1 MAAKNVII
9 RTAALER
16 AYKSRTEGISM
27 EKFTVEQALEALL
40 EHTKVIEETET
51 VPLLQ
56 ACGRV
61 LAKDMIAGFDNP
73 PFDRSPVDGY
83 ACKAEDITD
92 ASESH
97 PVQLTVL
104 EEIDAGQ
111 YSRVT
116 VEKGQAVRIMTG
128 AAIPRGCDCCVR
140 QEDTDYGEETVRIFR
155 PTGQWQNYCYQGE
168 NFKNGTVLLKKG
180 DKIGFIEAGILA
192 SMGVIKVKVYRR
204 VRAAVLTT
212 GDEVMAPG
220 KRLIPGKI
228 YDCNQGLLAARMKEF
243 GAELVEVATIEDRPQ
258 AMTAALERIAPSVD
272 LIVTTGAVSVGKKDI
287 MHEALEMAGAKRIFW
302 HIQMKP
308 GMPTLFS
315 MYQDTPVISL
325 SGNPFGV
332 AVSIDLLL
340 RPVLHKM
347 TQDEALKTVRKKCL
361 LKNKFSKTIRGRRYV
376 RAMTDG
382 ETVTIPTGLHS
393 NGVLSSMAGC
403 NCLIEMQEGQ
413 TGTRAGEMA
422 EVILL

>member
-27 EKFTVEQALEALL
+27 EKLTVEQAQEALL
-40 EHTKVIEETET
+40 EHTKVMEETET

-128 AAIPRGCDCCVR
+128 AAIPKGCDCCVR
-140 QEDTDYGEETVRIFR
+140 QEDTDYGEETVRIIR

-243 GAELVEVATIEDRPQ
+243 GAELVEVAAIEDRPQ

>member
-27 EKFTVEQALEALL
+27 EKLTVEQALEALL

-116 VEKGQAVRIMTG
+116 VEKGQAVRIVTG
-128 AAIPRGCDCCVR
+128 AAIPKGCDCCVR

-155 PTGQWQNYCYQGE
+155 PTGQWQNYCYRGE

-243 GAELVEVATIEDRPQ
+243 GAELVEVAAIEDRPQ

>member
-27 EKFTVEQALEALL
+27 EKLTVEQALEALL

-128 AAIPRGCDCCVR
+128 AAIPKGCDCCVR

-168 NFKNGTVLLKKG
+168 NFKNRTVLLKKG

-243 GAELVEVATIEDRPQ
+243 GAELVEVAAIEDRPQ

>member
-1 MAAKNVII
+1 M
-9 RTAALER
+9 
-16 AYKSRTEGISM
+16 
-27 EKFTVEQALEALL
+27 
-40 EHTKVIEETET
+40 
-51 VPLLQ
+51 
-56 ACGRV
+56 

-83 ACKAEDITD
+83 ACKAEDIMD

-128 AAIPRGCDCCVR
+128 AAIPKGCDCCVR

-243 GAELVEVATIEDRPQ
+243 GAELVEVAAIEDRPQ
-258 AMTAALERIAPSVD
+258 AMTVAGEVMALDWGITLQCDTTGKEDASSVGVRSHFIHPVLPEADGTTKNVFPCKVERVIEDVFSYI
-272 LIVTTGAVSVGKKDI
+272 LIVSTKE
-287 MHEALEMAGAKRIFW
+287 EARIRVDVTKEQW
-302 HIQMKP
+302 QQYQKHI
-308 GMPTLFS
+308 
-315 MYQDTPVISL
+315 
-325 SGNPFGV
+325 SGNKIWIG
-332 AVSIDLLL
+332 IDEKD
-340 RPVLHKM
+340 VM
-347 TQDEALKTVRKKCL
+347 L
-361 LKNKFSKTIRGRRYV
+361 LK
-376 RAMTDG
+376 
-382 ETVTIPTGLHS
+382 
-393 NGVLSSMAGC
+393 
-403 NCLIEMQEGQ
+403 
-413 TGTRAGEMA
+413 
-422 EVILL
+422 

>member
-27 EKFTVEQALEALL
+27 EKLTVEQALEALL

-128 AAIPRGCDCCVR
+128 AAIPKGCDCCVR

-243 GAELVEVATIEDRPQ
+243 GAELVEVAAIEDRPQ

-302 HIQMKP
+302 HIQMEP

-347 TQDEALKTVRKKCL
+347 TQDEALKMVRKKCL

-382 ETVTIPTGLHS
+382 ETVTIPTVLHS
-393 NGVLSSMAGC
+393 NGVLSSLVGC

-413 TGTRAGEMA
+413 TGTNAGEMA

>member
-116 VEKGQAVRIMTG
+116 VEKGQAVRIVTG
-128 AAIPRGCDCCVR
+128 AAIPKGCDCCVR

-204 VRAAVLTT
+204 VRVAVLTT

-243 GAELVEVATIEDRPQ
+243 GAELGEVAAIEDRPQ

>member
-73 PFDRSPVDGY
+73 PFDRSTVDGY

-128 AAIPRGCDCCVR
+128 AAIPKGCDCCVR

-155 PTGQWQNYCYQGE
+155 PTGQWQNYCYRGE

-243 GAELVEVATIEDRPQ
+243 GAELVEVAAIEDRPQ

>member
-116 VEKGQAVRIMTG
+116 VEKGQAVRIVTG
-128 AAIPRGCDCCVR
+128 AAIPKGCDCCVR

-155 PTGQWQNYCYQGE
+155 PTGQWQNYCYRGE

-243 GAELVEVATIEDRPQ
+243 GAELVEVAAIEDRPQ

-272 LIVTTGAVSVGKKDI
+272 LIVTRGAVSVGKKDI

>member
-1 MAAKNVII
+1 MQ
-9 RTAALER
+9 T
-16 AYKSRTEGISM
+16 
-27 EKFTVEQALEALL
+27 
-40 EHTKVIEETET
+40 
-51 VPLLQ
+51 
-56 ACGRV
+56 CGRV

-128 AAIPRGCDCCVR
+128 AAIPKGCDCCVR

-168 NFKNGTVLLKKG
+168 YFKNGTVLLKKG

-243 GAELVEVATIEDRPQ
+243 GAELVEVAAIEDRPQ
-258 AMTAALERIAPSVD
+258 AMTV
-272 LIVTTGAVSVGKKDI
+272 
-287 MHEALEMAGAKRIFW
+287 
-302 HIQMKP
+302 
-308 GMPTLFS
+308 
-315 MYQDTPVISL
+315 
-325 SGNPFGV
+325 
-332 AVSIDLLL
+332 
-340 RPVLHKM
+340 
-347 TQDEALKTVRKKCL
+347 
-361 LKNKFSKTIRGRRYV
+361 
-376 RAMTDG
+376 
-382 ETVTIPTGLHS
+382 
-393 NGVLSSMAGC
+393 
-403 NCLIEMQEGQ
+403 
-413 TGTRAGEMA
+413 AGEVMA
-422 EVILL
+422 LDW

>member
-1 MAAKNVII
+1 
-9 RTAALER
+9 
-16 AYKSRTEGISM
+16 M

-83 ACKAEDITD
+83 ACKAEDIMD

-128 AAIPRGCDCCVR
+128 AAIPKGCDCCVR

-155 PTGQWQNYCYQGE
+155 PTGQWQNYCYRGE

-243 GAELVEVATIEDRPQ
+243 GAELVEVAAIEDRPQ

>member
-128 AAIPRGCDCCVR
+128 AAIPKGCDCCVR

-168 NFKNGTVLLKKG
+168 NFKNRTVLLKKG

-243 GAELVEVATIEDRPQ
+243 GAELVEVAAIEDRPQ

>member
-27 EKFTVEQALEALL
+27 EKLTVEQALEALL

-128 AAIPRGCDCCVR
+128 AAIPKGCDCCVR

-204 VRAAVLTT
+204 VRVAVLTT

-243 GAELVEVATIEDRPQ
+243 GAELVEVAAIEDRPQ

>member
-27 EKFTVEQALEALL
+27 EKLTVEQALEALL

-128 AAIPRGCDCCVR
+128 AA
-140 QEDTDYGEETVRIFR
+140 FR
-155 PTGQWQNYCYQGE
+155 
-168 NFKNGTVLLKKG
+168 K
-180 DKIGFIEAGILA
+180 
-192 SMGVIKVKVYRR
+192 
-204 VRAAVLTT
+204 AVT
-212 GDEVMAPG
+212 
-220 KRLIPGKI
+220 
-228 YDCNQGLLAARMKEF
+228 
-243 GAELVEVATIEDRPQ
+243 
-258 AMTAALERIAPSVD
+258 
-272 LIVTTGAVSVGKKDI
+272 AVSVRRIQI
-287 MHEALEMAGAKRIFW
+287 MEKRLSESSVRPDSGRITV
-302 HIQMKP
+302 IRERILKMER
-308 GMPTLFS
+308 FS
-315 MYQDTPVISL
+315 
-325 SGNPFGV
+325 
-332 AVSIDLLL
+332 
-340 RPVLHKM
+340 
-347 TQDEALKTVRKKCL
+347 
-361 LKNKFSKTIRGRRYV
+361 
-376 RAMTDG
+376 
-382 ETVTIPTGLHS
+382 
-393 NGVLSSMAGC
+393 
-403 NCLIEMQEGQ
+403 
-413 TGTRAGEMA
+413 
-422 EVILL
+422 

>member
-116 VEKGQAVRIMTG
+116 LEKGQAVRIMTG
-128 AAIPRGCDCCVR
+128 AAIPKGCDCCVR

-155 PTGQWQNYCYQGE
+155 PTGQWQNYCYRGE

-243 GAELVEVATIEDRPQ
+243 GAELVEVAAIEDRPQ

>member
-1 MAAKNVII
+1 
-9 RTAALER
+9 
-16 AYKSRTEGISM
+16 M
-27 EKFTVEQALEALL
+27 ENFTVEQALEALL
-40 EHTKVIEETET
+40 GHAEAIEEIEYVT
-51 VPLLQ
+51 LFQ
-56 ACGRV
+56 ARGRV
-61 LAKDMIAGFDNP
+61 LAEDMKAGFDNP
-73 PFDRSPVDGY
+73 PFDRSPIDGY
-83 ACKAEDITD
+83 ACKAEDLTD
-92 ASESH
+92 ASKEH
-97 PVQLTVL
+97 PVQLKVL

-111 YSRVT
+111 YSRIT

-140 QEDTDYGEETVRIFR
+140 QEDTDYGEDVVRIYS
-155 PTGQWQNYCYQGE
+155 PVKQWQNYCYQGE
-168 NFKNGTVLLKKG
+168 DFKNGTVLLTKG
-180 DKIGFIEAGILA
+180 TKIGFIEAGILA
-192 SMGVIKVKVYRR
+192 SMGKTKILVYRR
-204 VRAAVLTT
+204 AKVAILTT
-212 GDEVMAPG
+212 GDEVIEPG
-220 KRLIPGKI
+220 KPLIPGKI
-228 YDCNQGLLAARMKEF
+228 YDCNQSLLAARIEEF
-243 GAELVEVATIEDRPQ
+243 GADLVEVTSIEDRPQ
-258 AMTAALERIAPSVD
+258 AMTEAIWRIAPSVD

-287 MHEALEMAGAKRIFW
+287 MHEALEKAEAKRIFW

-361 LKNKFSKTIRGRRYV
+361 LKNEFSKTIRGRRYV

>member
-128 AAIPRGCDCCVR
+128 AAIPKGCDCCVR

-204 VRAAVLTT
+204 VRTAVLTT

-243 GAELVEVATIEDRPQ
+243 GAELVEVAAIEDRPQ

>member
-128 AAIPRGCDCCVR
+128 AAIPKGCDCCVR

-168 NFKNGTVLLKKG
+168 NFKNGTVLLKKS

-243 GAELVEVATIEDRPQ
+243 GAELVEVAAIEDRPQ

>member
-128 AAIPRGCDCCVR
+128 AAIPKGCDCCVR

-155 PTGQWQNYCYQGE
+155 PTGQWQNYCYRGE

-243 GAELVEVATIEDRPQ
+243 GAELVEVAAIEDRPQ

>member
-27 EKFTVEQALEALL
+27 EKLTVEQALEALL

-128 AAIPRGCDCCVR
+128 AAIPKGCDCCVR

-204 VRAAVLTT
+204 VRVAVLTT

-243 GAELVEVATIEDRPQ
+243 GAELVEVAAIEDRPQ

-287 MHEALEMAGAKRIFW
+287 MHEALAMAGAKRIFW